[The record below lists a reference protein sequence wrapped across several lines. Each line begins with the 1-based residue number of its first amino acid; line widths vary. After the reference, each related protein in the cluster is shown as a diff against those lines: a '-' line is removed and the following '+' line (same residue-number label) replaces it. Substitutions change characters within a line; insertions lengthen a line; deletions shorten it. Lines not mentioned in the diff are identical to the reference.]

1 MGWVYNTEF
10 VTEEQVSTWEG
21 VFADKSLSKKI
32 TIKDAV
38 RDSYIVGL
46 AMVYKNDLLNATTT
60 EEKGRAEKEIV
71 RLSACVKSIEDMV
84 ALDEAI
90 QDILLKNS

>member
-1 MGWVYNTEF
+1 MKAKEIKNL
-10 VTEEQVSTWEG
+10 
-21 VFADKSLSKKI
+21 AKKI
-32 TIKDAV
+32 AQQEKI
-38 RDSYIVGL
+38 L
-46 AMVYKNDLLNATTT
+46 QNATTT
-60 EEKGRAEKEIV
+60 EERSRIEKEIV

>member
-1 MGWVYNTEF
+1 MKAKEIKNL
-10 VTEEQVSTWEG
+10 
-21 VFADKSLSKKI
+21 AKKI
-32 TIKDAV
+32 AQQEINL
-38 RDSYIVGL
+38 R
-46 AMVYKNDLLNATTT
+46 NATTT
-60 EEKGRAEKEIV
+60 EEKSRIEKEIV

>member
-1 MGWVYNTEF
+1 MKAKEIKNL
-10 VTEEQVSTWEG
+10 
-21 VFADKSLSKKI
+21 AKKI
-32 TIKDAV
+32 AQQEEILQNV
-38 RDSYIVGL
+38 
-46 AMVYKNDLLNATTT
+46 TTT
-60 EEKGRAEKEIV
+60 EEKSRVEKEIV

>member
-1 MGWVYNTEF
+1 MKAKEIKNL
-10 VTEEQVSTWEG
+10 
-21 VFADKSLSKKI
+21 AKKI
-32 TIKDAV
+32 AQQEIN
-38 RDSYIVGL
+38 IQ
-46 AMVYKNDLLNATTT
+46 NATST
-60 EEKGRAEKEIV
+60 EEKSRAEKEIV

>member
-1 MGWVYNTEF
+1 MKTKEIKN
-10 VTEEQVSTWEG
+10 Q
-21 VFADKSLSKKI
+21 AKKI
-32 TIKDAV
+32 AQQEKI
-38 RDSYIVGL
+38 L
-46 AMVYKNDLLNATTT
+46 QNASTT
-60 EEKGRAEKEIV
+60 EEKSRVEKEIV